1 MYCEIQLL
9 GKNSFI
15 IALPFLLIVSFII
28 IKQFPLF

>member
-9 GKNSFI
+9 GKNTSMI
-15 IALPFLLIVSFII
+15 TLPFWLNEPFII